1 LTQICQRAS
10 IWPLEPLKV
19 VDLAH
24 GSATIRVRRGMPTAS
39 AAIVNQSEWPTSRV
53 CHSLGT
59 PAPWLRRCLTPQP
72 GRFSWP
78 RLQLETKHASH
89 CHIMRASHG
98 VQHARRVSDR
108 RGPRRSPPHVRPA
121 TAIDGWH
128 LSGYTPDRNV
138 SARII
143 ERSGTSGS
151 RSGGT
156 LCLRAGDPAASDR
169 ARCRRRIS
177 ILRSSECVNGMFMRA
192 GLDGAPDA
200 LGISSRRC
208 GALTRRGRPG

>member
-1 LTQICQRAS
+1 VAYFQ
-10 IWPLEPLKV
+10 
-19 VDLAH
+19 
-24 GSATIRVRRGMPTAS
+24 GVR
-39 AAIVNQSEWPTSRV
+39 
-53 CHSLGT
+53 HSLGT
-59 PAPWLRRCLTPQP
+59 LAPWLRSQTAPQL
-72 GRFSWP
+72 GRFSFP
-78 RLQLETKHASH
+78 GLQLETKHASH

-98 VQHARRVSDR
+98 VQHARRVSDWR
-108 RGPRRSPPHVRPA
+108 EPRRSPPHVRPA
-121 TAIDGWH
+121 AAIDGWH
-128 LSGYTPDRNV
+128 LSRSTPDGNV

-156 LCLRAGDPAASDR
+156 LCLRASDPAASDR
-169 ARCRRRIS
+169 ARCGRRIS

-200 LGISSRRC
+200 LRISPRRC